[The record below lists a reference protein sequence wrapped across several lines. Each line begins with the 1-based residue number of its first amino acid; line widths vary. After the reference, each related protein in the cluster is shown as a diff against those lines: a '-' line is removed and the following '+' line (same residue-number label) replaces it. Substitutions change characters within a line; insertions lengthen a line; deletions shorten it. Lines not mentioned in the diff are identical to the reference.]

1 ELALGVLAERGD
13 VQPGVAPQVDQLA
26 VDDRLAVLLAEAPD
40 PAGLVVAIDVH
51 ADQLGQRL
59 AAVDVAPGDALAVVL
74 AGPGRGVRVLADGG
88 VSLRGRLGFRPP
100 WGLERVQAFLDPP
113 AVVTAVLDD
122 VDHLPEVLADVA
134 RPEGAG
140 LAVEGELPDVP
151 QADRVDLAGP

>member
-1 ELALGVLAERGD
+1 GAGAKRPRPGAPGGRAPRASLPPHELVDAAVEGEDGELALGVLAERGD

-74 AGPGRGVRVLADGG
+74 AGPGSGVRVLD
-88 VSLRGRLGFRPP
+88 
-100 WGLERVQAFLDPP
+100 
-113 AVVTAVLDD
+113 
-122 VDHLPEVLADVA
+122 
-134 RPEGAG
+134 
-140 LAVEGELPDVP
+140 
-151 QADRVDLAGP
+151 